1 MIGDTNDFLSRL
13 KATLPKWFGD
23 SSPILDAVLSGYAT
37 AASFVYGLISYAR
50 LQTRI
55 KTATDDFLDLLSA
68 DLFGATLPRKTNEP
82 DGNFRARILIN
93 LLRERGTRNA
103 ITVILQALTGI
114 LPRIF
119 EPWRPLDTG
128 GYGIGGV
135 GYGAGGAYG
144 SLLLNNQVFITA
156 HRAAGTGIPNVI
168 GYGQSPGGYA
178 TPSQFEYASLA
189 MIQGQVADADIY
201 GAVENVRPV
210 GTTAWVQIG
219 N

>member
-37 AASFVYGLISYAR
+37 AASFVYGLIGYAR

-55 KTATDDFLDLLSA
+55 KTTTDDFLDLLSA
-68 DLFGATLPRKTNEP
+68 DLFGAALPRKTNES

-144 SLLLNNQVFITA
+144 SLLLNNQVFVTA

-201 GAVENVRPV
+201 GAVESVRPV